1 MTNQEMVDKIAEKSG
16 ITREQAVQALEMHSW
31 DLLDA
36 MIYVEQTYKNKTENY
51 ASFSDTPKGTEGN
64 SQNFHFNEQKH
75 DAENGRQFGQNL
87 KKIIDFL
94 VSDGITIYHNEKEVA
109 AIPLIVWVVLL
120 CSSVSTLVLV
130 MFVTMFCNVRYSF
143 SGKLGGSKVNKLLFE
158 IYMFVQTI
166 KGKMFG

>member
-1 MTNQEMVDKIAEKSG
+1 MTNQEMVDKIVEKSG
-16 ITREQAVQALEMHSW
+16 ITREQALQALEMHSW

-36 MIYVEQTYKNKTENY
+36 MIYVEQTYKNKTESY
-51 ASFSDTPKGTEGN
+51 ASFSDIPKGTEGK
-64 SQNFHFNEQKH
+64 SQSFDFNEQKQYA
-75 DAENGRQFGQNL
+75 DNGRTFGQNL

-94 VSDGITIYHNEKEVA
+94 AADGITIYHNQKEVTT
-109 AIPLIVWVVLL
+109 IPLIVWVVLL

-158 IYMFVQTI
+158 IYMFVQTL
-166 KGKMFG
+166 KGKMFS